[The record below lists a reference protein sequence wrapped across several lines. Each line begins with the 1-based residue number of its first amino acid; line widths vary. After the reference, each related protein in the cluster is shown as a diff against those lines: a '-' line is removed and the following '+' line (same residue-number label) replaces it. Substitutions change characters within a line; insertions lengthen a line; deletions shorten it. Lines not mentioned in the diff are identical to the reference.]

1 MLEPQPSIEK
11 ALDVLHHLHGQGR
24 PCGPSEIG
32 RALDLPRS
40 TVHRLLAALG
50 RRGFV
55 ESDARGQYRPG
66 IVLVALGVGVLS
78 REPVVV
84 AARPILE
91 REAEAVGETIFLA
104 AARAGKLYVLDK
116 EEGNGFL
123 RASPKIGAEIP
134 AHATAIGKI
143 WLAFA
148 PERVDAVR
156 HSAFTPRTRS
166 GPALEREL
174 SRVRAQGWAE
184 NRDEWIAGLTGVA
197 APVVVDGVLAAAI
210 AISGASARLREP
222 RRLAPRIVA
231 AARDVARR
239 LEGRSS

>member
-1 MLEPQPSIEK
+1 MLEQSASIEK
-11 ALDVLHHLHGQGR
+11 ALDVLHHLHGEGR

-32 RALDLPRS
+32 RALELPRS

-66 IVLVALGVGVLS
+66 IALVALGVGVLA

-91 REAEAVGETIFLA
+91 REAESVGETIFLS

-116 EEGNGFL
+116 EEGSGFL

-134 AHATAIGKI
+134 AHATAIGKV

-148 PERVDAVR
+148 PERVEATR
-156 HSAFTPRTRS
+156 QTAFTKHTRT

-174 SRVRAQGWAE
+174 GRVRAQGFAE
-184 NRDEWIAGLTGVA
+184 NRDEWIAGLTGVS
-197 APVVVDGVLAAAI
+197 APVMVGGVLVAAL
-210 AISGASARLREP
+210 AISGPSARMRAV
-222 RRLAPRIVA
+222 RRLAPRVVA
-231 AARDVARR
+231 AARDVAMR
-239 LEGRSS
+239 LEGRKS